1 MRNTS
6 SLRYTHFTVREATT
20 LLPFVEQVLHGISH
34 SKAKAILAASI
45 RKTSSS
51 STCLSSQAT
60 AWKYPSRSHAAN

>member
-34 SKAKAILAASI
+34 SKAKAYASI
-45 RKTSSS
+45 RRTSSS